1 VVVIACLNGNLGDR
15 SWRGCPWTRAMYSAA
30 LGPAAED
37 VGDDDN
43 NNDYDDAS
51 QRY

>member
-1 VVVIACLNGNLGDR
+1 
-15 SWRGCPWTRAMYSAA
+15 MYSAA

-37 VGDDDN
+37 VGVDDGDS

-51 QRY
+51 Q